1 MLALALMK
9 SPPDL
14 EKHFYRHASSIMLSV
29 NYHLPPVESEN
40 DLNVIGVE
48 NHTRRFFNEL
58 KPGTR
63 VVEYIPWLRYIPS
76 R

>member
-1 MLALALMK
+1 
-9 SPPDL
+9 
-14 EKHFYRHASSIMLSV
+14 MLSV

-40 DLNVIGVE
+40 DPNVVGVE
-48 NHTRRFFNEL
+48 NHTRRLSHEI

-63 VVEYIPWLRYIPS
+63 MVEYIPWLRYIPS